1 MGHGGHRAWSGGQ
14 VLVVQH
20 ERVDTPGDQSE
31 AIEGDPALT
40 AVSMRAVPTRD
51 LIAAL
56 AATEDGLRDGV
67 TGPDVRRALVGR
79 QARIVRELRRRRT
92 RWRQG

>member
-1 MGHGGHRAWSGGQ
+1 MSATTREAVGRSWWW
-14 VLVVQH
+14 QH

-31 AIEGDPALT
+31 AIDGDPALT
-40 AVSMRAVPTRD
+40 AASVRAVPTRD

-56 AATEDGLRDGV
+56 ATTEDGLRDGA
-67 TGPDVRRALVGR
+67 TGPDVRRELAGR
-79 QARIVRELRRRRT
+79 QARIVREFRRRRA

>member
-1 MGHGGHRAWSGGQ
+1 VGHGGYRAWSGGQ
-14 VLVVQH
+14 VMVVQH

-31 AIEGDPALT
+31 AIEGDPAPT

-56 AATEDGLRDGV
+56 ATTEDGLRDGV
-67 TGPDVRRALVGR
+67 AVNPV
-79 QARIVRELRRRRT
+79 AR
-92 RWRQG
+92 